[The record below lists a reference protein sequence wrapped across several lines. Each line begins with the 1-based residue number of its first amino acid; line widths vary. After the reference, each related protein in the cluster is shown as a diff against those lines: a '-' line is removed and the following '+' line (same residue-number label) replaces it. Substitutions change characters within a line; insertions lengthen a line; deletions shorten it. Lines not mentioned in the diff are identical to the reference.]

1 MPQPLDGIR
10 VIDFSTLLPGPMATL
25 FLAEAGAEVIK
36 VEPLDR
42 GEEMRLQYPRWGES
56 SISFSL
62 LNQSKKSLEVNLKNS
77 DELKRIFA
85 LIQTADVLVEQF
97 RPGVMQRLGLDYT
110 TLSKKN
116 PKLIYCSITGYGQ
129 NGPKK
134 LNAAHD
140 LNYIGD
146 TGLLS
151 LSMGNEQNPVIPP
164 TLIADLAGG
173 TLPAFSNILLA
184 LRQRDQ
190 TGKGS
195 FLDISMTDNLFFMM
209 YSLIGNALAHNIW
222 PENGNEKLTGGNP
235 RYYLYPTKDNRFVAV
250 ACLEERFWKNFV
262 NIIKLEPEFTKDTE
276 DPNKTRKRIKEIIKS
291 KNAGEWESLFQTSDC
306 CCTIV
311 KTIKEAL
318 TDPHFINR
326 NLFSKY
332 IENDKGEKIPSIP
345 IPISSNFL
353 SKNKIKGKAPSLGQ
367 DNKTLLN

>member
-36 VEPLDR
+36 VEPPGR

-56 SISFSL
+56 SVSFSL
-62 LNQSKKSLEVNLKNS
+62 LNRGKKSLEVNLKNP
-77 DELKRIFA
+77 DELQRIIS
-85 LIQTADVLVEQF
+85 LIESADVLVEQF
-97 RPGVMQRLGLDYT
+97 RPGVMQRLGLDYA

-151 LSMGNEQNPVIPP
+151 LSMGNEENPIIPP

-173 TLPAFSNILLA
+173 SHPAFSNILLA
-184 LRQRDQ
+184 LRERDR

-209 YSLIGNALAHNIW
+209 YSLIGNAHAHDVW
-222 PENGNEKLTGGNP
+222 PKNGNEKLTGGNP
-235 RYYLYPTKDNRFVAV
+235 RYQLYPTKDGRFAAV
-250 ACLEERFWKNFV
+250 ACLEEKFWKNFI
-262 NIIKLEPEFTKDTE
+262 NIIQLEPEFAKETE
-276 DPNKTRKRIKEIIKS
+276 DPNKTKKRIGEIIQS
-291 KNAGEWESLFQTSDC
+291 KNAIEWESLFQTSDC

-311 KTIKEAL
+311 KTLKEAL
-318 TDPHFINR
+318 TDPHFTSR

-332 IENDKGEKIPSIP
+332 IQNDTGEKIPSIP
-345 IPISSNFL
+345 IPISPNL
-353 SKNKIKGKAPSLGQ
+353 ISKNDTKSKAPSLGE
-367 DNKTLLN
+367 DNDTLLN

>member
-1 MPQPLDGIR
+1 MPQPLHGIR

-25 FLAEAGAEVIK
+25 FLAESGAEVIK
-36 VEPLDR
+36 VEPR
-42 GEEMRLQYPRWGES
+42 GSGEEMRLQHPRWGES
-56 SISFSL
+56 SVSFSL
-62 LNQSKKSLEVNLKNS
+62 LNRGKKSLEVNLKKPE
-77 DELKRIFA
+77 ELQRIIA
-85 LIQTADVLVEQF
+85 LIKSADVLVEQF
-97 RPGVMQRLGLDYT
+97 RPGVMQRLGLDYD

-151 LSMGNEQNPVIPP
+151 LSMGQDESPVIPP

-173 TLPAFSNILLA
+173 SHPAFSNILLA
-184 LRQRDQ
+184 LRERDQ

-209 YSLIGNALAHNIW
+209 YSLIGNALAHDVW

-235 RYYLYPTKDNRFVAV
+235 RYHLYPTKDDRFVAV

-262 NIIKLEPEFTKDTE
+262 NIIQLESEFAKE
-276 DPNKTRKRIKEIIKS
+276 NKDPNKTKKRIKEIIKS
-291 KNAGEWESLFQTSDC
+291 KSATEWESLFQTSDC

-311 KTIKEAL
+311 KTLKEAL
-318 TDPHFINR
+318 SDPHFANR
-326 NLFSKY
+326 NLFSKF
-332 IENDKGEKIPSIP
+332 IENDAGEKIPSIP
-345 IPISSNFL
+345 IPISKNFL
-353 SKNKIKGKAPSLGQ
+353 SNNKAKAKAPSLGE
-367 DNKTLLN
+367 DNNTLLN